1 MYGTRLHKP
10 LTSPAAKLTFSTPSS
25 ACRANDSER
34 PTAHTMLVSLP
45 SSRMDREPLETER
58 VRVPVTPVLSTVQDA
73 EMNPEWS
80 CATAPRGSLRNFK
93 LKRNKYSDS
102 DRLSVY

>member
-1 MYGTRLHKP
+1 
-10 LTSPAAKLTFSTPSS
+10 
-25 ACRANDSER
+25 
-34 PTAHTMLVSLP
+34 MLVSLP

-80 CATAPRGSLRNFK
+80 CATVQPQEEPQVETK
-93 LKRNKYSDS
+93 HSDS